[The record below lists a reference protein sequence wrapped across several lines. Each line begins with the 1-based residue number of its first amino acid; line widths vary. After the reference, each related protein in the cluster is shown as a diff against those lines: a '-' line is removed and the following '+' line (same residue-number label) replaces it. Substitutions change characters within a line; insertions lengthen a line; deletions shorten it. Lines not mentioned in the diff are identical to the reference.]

1 MARPKIQPRETEVP
15 FKAEDLIFSTTDSKG
30 FIRSADEV
38 FVQMSR
44 YPVGE
49 MLGKPHSMVRHP
61 SMPRCIFQLL
71 WDYIKQNKPIGAYVK
86 NMASDGSYYNVF
98 ALVSSLTDGYLSVRL
113 KPTSKYFQTAHKIYA
128 QLLDCENKLAA
139 EGKTSAQCVAESSK
153 LLGSLLKENGF
164 ENYDA
169 FMYAALEEEM
179 RSRDEQIHKVYRCN
193 LWELNALD
201 AAQVMRGKPN
211 AETLAVLHAERSCT
225 IAGKTFES
233 VSSLLA
239 LQASLNRNAQAIMRV
254 ADTLGMSS
262 INVSL
267 EATRLGEHG
276 RCLSVISSHL
286 GETSQTIST
295 LADSLQNQIRVTSHS
310 LGSAVFRLASTR
322 LQTETMLA
330 FSRKVRSPLADAQN
344 TPRELLSEYPRQQVG
359 AMLGDLQYSIELMC
373 ESLRPTINGLIQ
385 DMRKL
390 ETDITNVKRAML
402 TLRFAQ
408 LGGKI
413 ESSRLSEDNAV
424 TTLIESIGTEIVNT
438 VRQISELESDML
450 IVGSDLKATFRQFDE
465 LASSLDKSREVQLM
479 LGDPESRPDLARAA

>member
-1 MARPKIQPRETEVP
+1 MARTKVQPRDTEVP
-15 FKAEDLIFSTTDSKG
+15 FKAEDLIFSTTDNKG

-44 YPVGE
+44 YPLTD
-49 MLGKPHSMVRHP
+49 MLGQPHSMVRHP
-61 SMPRCIFQLL
+61 AMPRCVFQLL
-71 WDYIKQNKPIGAYVK
+71 WDYIKDGKPIGAYVK

-98 ALVSSLTDGYLSVRL
+98 ALVSPLTDGYLSVRL
-113 KPTSKYFQTAHKIYA
+113 KPTSKFFHAAHKIYP
-128 QLLDCENKLAA
+128 QLLACENNLAN
-139 EGKTSAQCVAESSK
+139 EGKTTAQCIVESSK
-153 LLGSLLKENGF
+153 LLGTLLKESGF
-164 ENYDA
+164 ESYDA

-179 RSRDEQIHKVYRCN
+179 RSRDEQIHQTYRCN
-193 LWELNALD
+193 LWELNALSPS
-201 AAQVMRGKPN
+201 QVMRGKPD
-211 AETLAVLHAERSCT
+211 AATLSVLHAERSCN
-225 IAGKTFES
+225 IAGKTFER

-239 LQASLNRNAQAIMRV
+239 LQASLNKNARAIMRV

-276 RCLSVISSHL
+276 RCLSVIASHL

-295 LADSLQNQIRVTSHS
+295 LADSLQNQIEVTSVS

-330 FSRKVRSPLADAQN
+330 FSRKIRSASADAQA
-344 TPRELLSEYPRQQVG
+344 TPEDVLSKFPRQQVG
-359 AMLGDLQYSIELMC
+359 SMLGDLQYSIEQMC
-373 ESLRPTINGLIQ
+373 ESLRPTVTSLIQ
-385 DMRKL
+385 DMRRL

-413 ESSRLSEDNAV
+413 ESSRLSDDAAV
-424 TTLIESIGTEIVNT
+424 ITLIESIGTEIVNT
-438 VRQISELESDML
+438 VSQISELESDML
-450 IVGSDLKATFRQFDE
+450 IVGSDLKATYRQFD
-465 LASSLDKSREVQLM
+465 
-479 LGDPESRPDLARAA
+479 DLAASLTKSKEAQFKLGQPDKHVSHSLAA